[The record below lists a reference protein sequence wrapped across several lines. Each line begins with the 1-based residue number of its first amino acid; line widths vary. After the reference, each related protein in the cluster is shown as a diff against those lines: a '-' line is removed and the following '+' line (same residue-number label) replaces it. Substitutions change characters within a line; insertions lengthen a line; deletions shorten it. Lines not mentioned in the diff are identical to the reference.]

1 MIFSGYYL
9 FSDIDGTLGLH
20 DKGIPQRNVSAI
32 SRFVENGGSFSL
44 CTGRMAENIKN
55 FTKDI
60 LVNGSCI
67 TDNGA
72 AFYDYPTGKSY
83 NIRTLPNRI
92 GDYLKVIIRTEELLE
107 VSAITRSGLFR
118 IMNADNFYIPN
129 GEDVNQ
135 RLFKLSKV
143 HTQQLR
149 VVFHLPY
156 GVDARE
162 KVSLWN
168 SWDFPGV
175 DFIQSSGSYI
185 EMMPKGV
192 NKGSALIKLCETQ
205 GISLNRTFFIGDSY
219 NDREIFK
226 TAGFSAC
233 VAETPAE
240 LQGLCDCILGPCMDG
255 ALADFI
261 ELIEMKALRIA

>member
-1 MIFSGYYL
+1 MIFTGIYL
-9 FSDIDGTLGLH
+9 FSDIDGTLGLQE
-20 DKGIPQRNVSAI
+20 KGIPLRNVSAI

-44 CTGRMAENIKN
+44 CTGRMAVSIKN

-60 LVNGSCI
+60 VVNGPCI
-67 TDNGA
+67 TNNGA

-83 NIRTLPNRI
+83 NVRTLPSKI
-92 GDYLKVIIRTEELLE
+92 SEYLKVIMKTEELLE
-107 VSAITRSGLFR
+107 VTAVTRSGYFR
-118 IMNADNFYIPN
+118 IMNADGFYMPN
-129 GEDVNQ
+129 DEDLNR

-143 HTQQLR
+143 HTPQLR
-149 VVFHLPY
+149 VVFNLPSD
-156 GVDARE
+156 VDIKS

-192 NKGSALIKLCETQ
+192 NKGSAFIKMCETQ
-205 GISLNRTFFIGDSY
+205 GIPVNRTFFIGDSY
-219 NDREIFK
+219 NDIEMFK
-226 TAGFSAC
+226 VAGFSAC
-233 VAETPAE
+233 VSETPAE
-240 LQGLCDCILGPCMDG
+240 LQGLCNCILGSCMDG

-261 ELIEMKALRIA
+261 HLLETKSLRIA